1 MQHYGEITTG
11 KLKYSHHYI
20 IHQFFLNLEERNH
33 MTRTYPS
40 GSRVDSSNAKPLV
53 AWATG
58 EEVVIFIFSMLLLNT
73 NFILI
78 SRLSVGCT

>member
-1 MQHYGEITTG
+1 
-11 KLKYSHHYI
+11 
-20 IHQFFLNLEERNH
+20 

-58 EEVVIFIFSMLLLNT
+58 EEIMIVMCSMQFLNT

-78 SRLSVGCT
+78 SRLPVSRTQLPNSRCCIGHK